1 VLGDG
6 RKLPAD
12 IIVLAT
18 GFDNMR
24 TTARKVLG
32 DKIADRA
39 NDVWDLDEEGEVNAM
54 WRPCGHPRLWFMGG
68 SLALC
73 RIYSRF
79 VALQIKAI
87 EEGLADE

>member
-1 VLGDG
+1 MHE
-6 RKLPAD
+6 AN
-12 IIVLAT
+12 
-18 GFDNMR
+18 GFC
-24 TTARKVLG
+24 LQ
-32 DKIADRA
+32 I
-39 NDVWDLDEEGEVNAM
+39 

-87 EEGLADE
+87 EEGLADG